1 MVKKMVLSVR
11 LAVQPH
17 TDCRRSI
24 KKELV
29 ISIINHCEIT
39 RQEVTNSSHD
49 TSATVEFWVSVEKR
63 LQIINSSYC
72 LLLLFWFSNFNKGQ
86 EFKNL
91 RTRIYCLLKSTKVN

>member
-17 TDCRRSI
+17 TDCRRTI

-29 ISIINHCEIT
+29 VNIINHCEIT

-49 TSATVEFWVSVEKR
+49 TSATVEFWVWKIVYRLETLASVYCH
-63 LQIINSSYC
+63 SSS
-72 LLLLFWFSNFNKGQ
+72 FP
-86 EFKNL
+86 
-91 RTRIYCLLKSTKVN
+91 TST